1 VNEEKPKPN
10 EIVLA
15 LRLGI
20 LLSDIR
26 ETRTLK
32 DLQFMNQTLQR
43 LKKMPKFAPSPKRLK
58 LSEITPKIK
67 REETVEEE
75 QTEKSEGWFAPIRRR
90 LRRRLG
96 FG

>member
-1 VNEEKPKPN
+1 VNEKKPKPN

-43 LKKMPKFAPSPKRLK
+43 LKKMPKFAPSPKLLK

-75 QTEKSEGWFAPIRRR
+75 QTESEGWFAPIRRR